1 MANIANCLYRIINR
15 LRYEYEK
22 FIAHQKFAKVRKEG
36 YICLG
41 PELMSGFEL
50 RHPERIA
57 IGKMTA
63 ISGNCFIN
71 AMGG

>member
-1 MANIANCLYRIINR
+1 MAIIASYLYRVINR

-22 FIAHQKFAKVRKEG
+22 FIANQKFSKVKKEG
-36 YICLG
+36 SLCIG

-50 RHPERIA
+50 RHPERIE

-71 AMGG
+71 AAGV